1 MEKLTVASTG
11 RKYINAL
18 KQIMTRTLLAA
29 FFLIKKKPGK
39 NHPKSIQNPSIS
51 E

>member
-1 MEKLTVASTG
+1 MEKLTVASNG

-29 FFLIKKKPGK
+29 FFLIKKKE
-39 NHPKSIQNPSIS
+39 KSIQNPSIL